1 MAEISKRHTL
11 VIDGN
16 KKVSIS
22 GVESVN
28 SIFDKEVEVALSDR
42 RLVIKGSGLNA
53 SKLNV
58 EEGTLSIE
66 GEEISSVNY
75 YANSQKL
82 SLKRLF
88 NNVQVRGADLHIRR
102 FRILRRGDG
111 AVALVESSLLPL
123 RREKMENL
131 RVRRRICGGLCLSAF
146 RVFLFRKRNSA
157 EMVLFFGAW
166 TGIFCLRENSR
177 RAA

>member
-16 KKVSIS
+16 KKVSIR

-88 NNVQVRGADLHIRR
+88 
-102 FRILRRGDG
+102 
-111 AVALVESSLLPL
+111 
-123 RREKMENL
+123 K
-131 RVRRRICGGLCLSAF
+131 
-146 RVFLFRKRNSA
+146 
-157 EMVLFFGAW
+157 
-166 TGIFCLRENSR
+166 
-177 RAA
+177 

>member
-1 MAEISKRHTL
+1 M
-11 VIDGN
+11 
-16 KKVSIS
+16 
-22 GVESVN
+22 
-28 SIFDKEVEVALSDR
+28 SDR

-88 NNVQVRGADLHIRR
+88 
-102 FRILRRGDG
+102 
-111 AVALVESSLLPL
+111 
-123 RREKMENL
+123 K
-131 RVRRRICGGLCLSAF
+131 
-146 RVFLFRKRNSA
+146 
-157 EMVLFFGAW
+157 
-166 TGIFCLRENSR
+166 
-177 RAA
+177 

>member
-28 SIFDKEVEVALSDR
+28 SIFDKIEVEVALSDR

-88 NNVQVRGADLHIRR
+88 
-102 FRILRRGDG
+102 
-111 AVALVESSLLPL
+111 
-123 RREKMENL
+123 K
-131 RVRRRICGGLCLSAF
+131 
-146 RVFLFRKRNSA
+146 
-157 EMVLFFGAW
+157 
-166 TGIFCLRENSR
+166 
-177 RAA
+177 

>member
-58 EEGTLSIE
+58 EE
-66 GEEISSVNY
+66 EEISSVNY

-88 NNVQVRGADLHIRR
+88 
-102 FRILRRGDG
+102 
-111 AVALVESSLLPL
+111 
-123 RREKMENL
+123 K
-131 RVRRRICGGLCLSAF
+131 
-146 RVFLFRKRNSA
+146 
-157 EMVLFFGAW
+157 
-166 TGIFCLRENSR
+166 
-177 RAA
+177 

>member
-58 EEGTLSIE
+58 E

-88 NNVQVRGADLHIRR
+88 
-102 FRILRRGDG
+102 
-111 AVALVESSLLPL
+111 
-123 RREKMENL
+123 K
-131 RVRRRICGGLCLSAF
+131 
-146 RVFLFRKRNSA
+146 
-157 EMVLFFGAW
+157 
-166 TGIFCLRENSR
+166 
-177 RAA
+177 